1 MFTRDFY
8 IGDKESEAHVEF
20 TMAVQMTKGQF
31 QQLLEMI
38 GQRGGG
44 DGAGQAAG
52 AAAVVGPM
60 QHCQLGKDKIRR
72 YKR

>member
-1 MFTRDFY
+1 
-8 IGDKESEAHVEF
+8 
-20 TMAVQMTKGQF
+20 MAMQMTEGQF
-31 QQLLEMI
+31 QQLLAMI
-38 GQRGGG
+38 GGQRGGG

-72 YKR
+72 YKRWGDWI